1 MNVARIMAACFAALA
16 ALGISGIALAG
27 PALGSG
33 ALQVTALA
41 TPSSTP
47 SISGL
52 DRVLLPTTVTPTV
65 TVTPTMTVTPTATV
79 TPTVAV
85 TGTVPVTMTR
95 GANEKI
101 AEGIAKFFGV
111 PISDVLKIRNE
122 MGWGGVVKVFGL
134 AEVSGKSVDDVLAL
148 RKTEGWGQVAKS
160 LGIKPGHWGGNLGQ
174 IMSGH
179 AIAPSPGETPP
190 ASSGDSS
197 NSPSNLG
204 KGNGKG
210 KGGNGNGK
218 GKGH

>member
-1 MNVARIMAACFAALA
+1 MNVARIMAVCFAALA

-27 PALGSG
+27 PGLGAG
-33 ALQVTALA
+33 ALEVTALA

-47 SISGL
+47 STSDL
-52 DRVLLPTTVTPTV
+52 DKVVLLTTVTPTV

-148 RKTEGWGQVAKS
+148 RQNEGWGKVARS
-160 LGIKPGHWGGNLGQ
+160 LGIKPGHWGGDLGQ

-179 AIAPSPGETPP
+179 AVAPSPAETPP
-190 ASSGDSS
+190 ASGPNNLLPDS
-197 NSPSNLG
+197 G

-218 GKGH
+218 GRGK